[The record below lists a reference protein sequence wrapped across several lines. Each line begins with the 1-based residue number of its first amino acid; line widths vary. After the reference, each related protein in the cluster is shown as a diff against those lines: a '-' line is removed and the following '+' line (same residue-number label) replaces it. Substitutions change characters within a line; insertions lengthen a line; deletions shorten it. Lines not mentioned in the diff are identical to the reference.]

1 MAAPTEPTSAEP
13 KSAAEELV
21 DMVFFAPLGLAL
33 ECLDRFPDLVARGR
47 KQTRFAQSLGK
58 MALGGLARK
67 QPPASPPSRRAAA
80 PPPDK
85 AAPDDKP
92 AAAAQSTE
100 TAKPAAKPV
109 TKAKSASKT
118 KATAKPKSTTTPASK
133 AKPAAKP
140 PEDVAAMNAR
150 DAIAWIRTVPTDQL
164 AEVEAA
170 ERAGKGRVT
179 VLRAIEQAASGS

>member
-85 AAPDDKP
+85 ATPDDKP

-100 TAKPAAKPV
+100 TAKPAAKPA

-118 KATAKPKSTTTPASK
+118 KATANIISMLVAGSGTLAAAAVCPK
-133 AKPAAKP
+133 
-140 PEDVAAMNAR
+140 
-150 DAIAWIRTVPTDQL
+150 L
-164 AEVEAA
+164 AEST
-170 ERAGKGRVT
+170 RK
-179 VLRAIEQAASGS
+179 SGNATLPLQSMSPSS

>member
-1 MAAPTEPTSAEP
+1 
-13 KSAAEELV
+13 
-21 DMVFFAPLGLAL
+21 MVFFAPLGLAL

-100 TAKPAAKPV
+100 TAKPAATSAATAKPAAKPA

-118 KATAKPKSTTTPASK
+118 KATAKPKPTTTPASK

-150 DAIAWIRTVPTDQL
+150 DAIAWIGTVPTDRL